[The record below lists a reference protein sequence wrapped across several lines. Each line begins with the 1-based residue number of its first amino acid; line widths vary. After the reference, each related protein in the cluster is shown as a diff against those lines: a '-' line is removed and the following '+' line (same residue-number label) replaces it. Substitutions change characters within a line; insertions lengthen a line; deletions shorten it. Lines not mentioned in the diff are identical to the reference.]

1 MKSDV
6 ATSSPWGYIGG
17 MPSQSEF
24 PNNDHIINFLDYY
37 TGLTSPP
44 HYAVLLTGDWGI
56 GKTFFILDY
65 MKKVEERHAGKK
77 RSEQGQ
83 SSIFRRALNWLKW
96 KLSRRI
102 KAEKDDF
109 KAIIKVSL
117 NGVQSKDEIDKI
129 LRTKLYPI
137 WQHRYS
143 CLIAKTGAGIA
154 EKVIPVD
161 FSKIELSGFFNVYHP
176 ETIYVFDD
184 LERCCMP
191 IESILGYIN
200 SFVEQEGCKVIII
213 GNEEEICQ
221 SKDEQK
227 NKSYDIIRE
236 KVIGKVLK
244 MMPETEKAH
253 NYFLEQ
259 ITDTGCRNFLKS
271 QQKGFIKIY
280 EVSELNNLRILQ
292 QTISDFERL
301 YKCLEDKH
309 KNHEAFMQDLVY
321 LFFSLSFE
329 IKSGHG
335 TCKELKDW
343 KDNDS
348 TNYWSEFFEKK
359 SPSVKDEYIHFSKY
373 KELFPLISHR
383 KIFSDTTLSHIL
395 EAGYFLK
402 EEISD
407 DLNHL
412 PYFREK
418 KVWEK
423 IKAWHDEEPED
434 WGSLLQQFEDYFVSR
449 IHEDIYE
456 VLSIFETK
464 LFLSKNGII
473 ADDISKVMSDCRAY
487 IEDIRTKLPELS
499 ENSNFLVDHGPC
511 RSESKKELKE
521 LNDLIIS
528 TSLEK
533 SKGELIKS
541 IKENFLSSEGIS
553 REQVDKLNSCQFK
566 DIAILDL
573 FSVDKICNF
582 IMDNTFRNTY
592 LIFDTISHRN
602 YSNVAATREKELE
615 KVKEIKN
622 HLVEIQKNLDQKE
635 AKNRFKKMQIGYHL
649 GYLENTLIPL
659 LSGNEVKP
667 DEAVLN
673 LSEVPC
679 QTGNP
684 V

>member
-65 MKKVEERHAGKK
+65 MKKVEERHAKQK

-200 SFVEQEGCKVIII
+200 SFVEQEGSKVIII

-271 QQKGFIKIY
+271 QQKRFIEIY
-280 EVSELNNLRILQ
+280 EFSELNNLRILQ

-309 KNHEAFMQDLVY
+309 KNYETFMQDLVY

-335 TCKELKDW
+335 TCKELEDW
-343 KDNDS
+343 KDNYYV
-348 TNYWSEFFEKK
+348 NYWSEFFEKK
-359 SPSVKDEYIHFSKY
+359 SPSEKDEYIHFSKY

-383 KIFSDTTLSHIL
+383 KIFSNTTLSHIL

-407 DLNHL
+407 DLNFL
-412 PYFREK
+412 PYFREE

-423 IKAWHDEEPED
+423 IKSWPAQEPED
-434 WGSLLQQFEDYFVSR
+434 WNSLLQQFEDYFINR
-449 IHEDIYE
+449 TYEDIYE
-456 VLSIFETK
+456 ILSIFDTK
-464 LFLSKNGII
+464 LFLSEHEII
-473 ADDISKVMSDCRAY
+473 ADDIPKVMSDCKAY
-487 IEDIRTKLPELS
+487 IEDIYTKLPELP
-499 ENSNFLVDHGPC
+499 EYADFLVGHVC
-511 RSESKKELKE
+511 CQSESKKELKE
-521 LNDLIIS
+521 LHDLIIS
-528 TSLEK
+528 KSWER
-533 SKGELIKS
+533 SKGELINS
-541 IKENFLSSEGIS
+541 IKKNLLSSETIS
-553 REQVDKLNSCQFK
+553 KTQSDKLNSPPFK
-566 DIAILDL
+566 DVSILDL
-573 FSVDKICNF
+573 FAIEDICDFLTNAHHSDGF
-582 IMDNTFRNTY
+582 C
-592 LIFDTISHRN
+592 IFDPIEHRT
-602 YSNVAATREKELE
+602 YIDALPTREKELE
-615 KVKEIKN
+615 SVKKIKDK
-622 HLVEIQKNLDQKE
+622 LICIQENLDQTKTE
-635 AKNRFKKMQIGYHL
+635 NRFKKMKIGYHL
-649 GYLENTLIPL
+649 WRIDNTLIPV
-659 LSGNEVKP
+659 LSGKKVEP

-673 LSEVPC
+673 PAEVPC

>member
-77 RSEQGQ
+77 STEDEAR
-83 SSIFRRALNWLKW
+83 
-96 KLSRRI
+96 
-102 KAEKDDF
+102 KDDS

-117 NGVQSKDEIDKI
+117 NGVQSKDEIDNMI
-129 LRTKLYPI
+129 IGAFHP
-137 WQHRYS
+137 S
-143 CLIAKTGAGIA
+143 FAKKGAGIMG
-154 EKVIPVD
+154 KVITSTASIFNADLSNFQASD
-161 FSKIELSGFFNVYHP
+161 FLNVYRK

-184 LERCCMP
+184 LERCSMP

-200 SFVEQEGCKVIII
+200 TFVEEEGCKVIII
-213 GNEEEICQ
+213 GNEEEIR
-221 SKDEQK
+221 KGEDEQK
-227 NKSYDIIRE
+227 NKSYDKIRE
-236 KVIGKVLK
+236 KVIGKTLK

-259 ITDTGCRNFLKS
+259 ITDTGCRDFLKS
-271 QQKGFIKIY
+271 QQKEFIKIY
-280 EVSELNNLRILQ
+280 EFSKLNNLRILQ

-309 KNHEAFMQDLVY
+309 KNHETFMQDLVY

-343 KDNDS
+343 KDNYYV
-348 TNYWSEFFEKK
+348 NYCSDFFEKK
-359 SPSVKDEYIHFSKY
+359 SPSKNDPYIHFSKY

-402 EEISD
+402 EEISN

-418 KVWEK
+418 KIWEK
-423 IKAWHDEEPED
+423 IKTWHDEEPED
-434 WGSLLQQFEDYFVSR
+434 WDSLLQQFEDYFMKR
-449 IHEDIYE
+449 THEDIYE
-456 VLSIFETK
+456 VLSIFDTK
-464 LFLSKNGII
+464 LFLSENGLI
-473 ADDISKVMSDCRAY
+473 ADGISKVMSDCKAY
-487 IEDIRTKLPELS
+487 IEDIYTELPELPEFS
-499 ENSNFLVDHGPC
+499 DFLTGHVSC
-511 RSESKKELKE
+511 QSESKKELKE
-521 LNDLIIS
+521 LHDLIIS
-528 TSLEK
+528 K
-533 SKGELIKS
+533 SWERSKRELINS
-541 IKENFLSSEGIS
+541 IKENLLSSETIS
-553 REQVDKLNSCQFK
+553 KTQFDKLNSPPFK
-566 DIAILDL
+566 DVSILDL
-573 FSVDKICNF
+573 FTIEDICDFLTNAHHSDGF
-582 IMDNTFRNTY
+582 C
-592 LIFDTISHRN
+592 IFDPIEHRT
-602 YSNVAATREKELE
+602 YIDALPTREKELE
-615 KVKEIKN
+615 NVKKIKDK
-622 HLVEIQKNLDQKE
+622 LICIQENLDQTKTE
-635 AKNRFKKMQIGYHL
+635 NRFKKMKIGYHL
-649 GYLENTLIPL
+649 RRIDNTLIPV
-659 LSGNEVKP
+659 LSGKRGK
-667 DEAVLN
+667 A
-673 LSEVPC
+673 
-679 QTGNP
+679 
-684 V
+684 